1 MDISKYMTGAYITA
15 KDLGEEVR
23 DETIADTR
31 DGQYGKPELVFE
43 SKDKLSLN
51 ATNLKI
57 MTKHYGRET
66 NLWVGIMI
74 RLVRGEAT
82 FNGNRVPSVV
92 IVPVSPAIPQDQRL
106 WRTSLKGKLK
116 PQATAG
122 DMHRPLDD
130 DIPFSSDPTEARR

>member
-1 MDISKYMTGAYITA
+1 MDVTKYMSGAYITA

-51 ATNLKI
+51 ATNLKT

-66 NLWVGIMI
+66 NLWVGIVI

-82 FNGNRVPSVV
+82 FNGNQVPSVV
-92 IVPVSPAIPQDQRL
+92 SCRSARPFR
-106 WRTSLKGKLK
+106 RTSASGGHHLRASLSRK
-116 PQATAG
+116 
-122 DMHRPLDD
+122 
-130 DIPFSSDPTEARR
+130 